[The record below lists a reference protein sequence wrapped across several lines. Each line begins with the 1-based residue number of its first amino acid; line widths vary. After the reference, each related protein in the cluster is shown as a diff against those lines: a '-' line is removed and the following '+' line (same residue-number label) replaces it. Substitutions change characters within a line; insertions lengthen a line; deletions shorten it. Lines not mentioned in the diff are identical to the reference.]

1 VSLRR
6 QHPWMVNNISARMLF
21 WAGMLILPAYLLQS
35 NLIIRLVQVVFFGVL
50 TTVAGKRLQWFYF
63 LTIIVT
69 ITVFHL
75 LVPSGVV
82 IATVNGFRITLGA
95 LRTGLFKAVTIVGLV
110 FISLV
115 SVRADL
121 RLPGRL
127 GSLAGKMFWSFEQIM
142 ERRGELE
149 ARRPFVSGDR
159 LLFSLYDG
167 LAMMDE
173 SHARTAER
181 KATASVSS
189 PAGRA
194 VVLLAVG
201 AQWLLL
207 AAPSL

>member
-1 VSLRR
+1 MSLRR
-6 QHPWMVNNISARMLF
+6 QHPWMMNNISARLLF
-21 WAGMLILPAYLLQS
+21 WAGMLVLPAYLLQS
-35 NLIIRLVQVVFFGVL
+35 NLVIRLVQVVFFGVL

-63 LTIIVT
+63 LTIILT

-82 IATVNGFRITLGA
+82 IATINGFRVTLGA
-95 LRTGLFKAVTIVGLV
+95 LRTGLFKAITIVGLV

-149 ARRPFVSGDR
+149 PRRPFVSGDR

-167 LAMMDE
+167 LALMDE

-181 KATASVSS
+181 KATASVST

-194 VVLLAVG
+194 VVLVAAA
-201 AQWLLL
+201 AQWILL
-207 AAPSL
+207 AASSF

>member
-1 VSLRR
+1 MSLRR
-6 QHPWMVNNISARMLF
+6 QHPWMMSNISAGLLF

-35 NLIIRLVQVVFFGVL
+35 SLTIRLGQVVLFGVL

-63 LTIIVT
+63 LTIILT
-69 ITVFHL
+69 ITIFHL
-75 LVPSGVV
+75 LVPSGIVL
-82 IATVNGFRITLGA
+82 ATINGFRITLGA

-142 ERRGELE
+142 ERRGELDP
-149 ARRPFVSGDR
+149 RRPFISGDR

-167 LAMMDE
+167 LALMDE

-181 KATASVSS
+181 KATASISS
-189 PAGRA
+189 SAGRA
-194 VVLLAVG
+194 TVLLVVAV
-201 AQWLLL
+201 QWLLL
-207 AAPSL
+207 FVSSL